1 MMWRKN
7 HAWLGTFC
15 LASLILAGC
24 TGLQS
29 FTTSAKPGETIAL
42 AAGWQPQVTRNNLT
56 VVITPESGPVITYS
70 PGDPR
75 IRTVFQSYIDPL
87 AKILVSDKS
96 GEIYP
101 NAGMPNYPN
110 DENAAIAFGQLGPGN
125 AGSVRY
131 ATGGV
136 NDWFDTFV
144 LLDLPATLSSGIATV
159 DLFSGGTP
167 IGNSVTIEVLPGTP
181 ALRNRFLMG
190 GAWDSLPG
198 WIRSIE
204 RAPHFSIQFT
214 GPTGVIPHSI
224 QVDFARTLAA
234 SGNPWVTHG
243 RGDISNL
250 SWVDN
255 GTLLKVMQT
264 PVTGKTTNLLSD
276 FNFYVT
282 GAITA
287 LTVNTVKAYDVNGN
301 PLPGFSASLQYIN
314 N

>member
-7 HAWLGTFC
+7 HAWLYTLY
-15 LASLILAGC
+15 LASLILTGC

-42 AAGWQPQVTRNNLT
+42 AAGWQPQVTRSNLT
-56 VVITPESGPVITYS
+56 VVITPESGPSFTYA
-70 PGDPR
+70 PGDHR
-75 IRTVFQSYIDPL
+75 VRTVFQSYIDPL

-96 GEIYP
+96 GVVYP
-101 NAGMPNYPN
+101 NAGMPNYPINEN
-110 DENAAIAFGQLGPGN
+110 DPIAFGNLNPGF
-125 AGSVRY
+125 ASSVRF
-131 ATGGV
+131 AAGGA

-144 LLDLPATLSSGIATV
+144 LLDLPTTLPAGIATI
-159 DLFSGGTP
+159 DLSSGGTP
-167 IGNSVTIEVLPGTP
+167 IGNSVTIEVLPGAP
-181 ALRNRFLMG
+181 VSRNLFLMG
-190 GAWDSLPG
+190 GAFDSIPG

-204 RAPHFSIQFT
+204 RAPHFSIQLT
-214 GPTGVIPHSI
+214 GPTGIIPHSI

-234 SGNPWVTHG
+234 SGNPWITHG
-243 RGDISNL
+243 RGDITNL

-282 GAITA
+282 GAVTA
-287 LTVNTVKAYDVNGN
+287 LTINSVKAYDVNGN
-301 PLPGFSASLQYIN
+301 PISGFSASLQYIN

>member
-7 HAWLGTFC
+7 HAWLGTLC
-15 LASLILAGC
+15 LASLIFAGC

-56 VVITPESGPVITYS
+56 VVITPESGAPITYL
-70 PGDPR
+70 PGDQR

-87 AKILVSDKS
+87 AKILIADKAN
-96 GEIYP
+96 ITYP
-101 NAGMPNYPN
+101 DAGWPSYPTN
-110 DENAAIAFGQLGPGN
+110 ENNPISFGPLSPENG
-125 AGSVRY
+125 GSVRY

-144 LLDLPATLSSGIATV
+144 LLDLPTTLPPGMATV
-159 DLFSGGTP
+159 DLSSDGTP
-167 IGNSVTIEVLPGTP
+167 IGNSVTVEVLSGTP
-181 ALRNRFLMG
+181 APRNRFVMG
-190 GAWDSLPG
+190 GAWNSLPG

-214 GPTGVIPHSI
+214 GPAGVIPHSI
-224 QVDFARTLAA
+224 QADFARTLAA

-243 RGDISNL
+243 RGDISNI
-250 SWVDN
+250 SWADN

-282 GAITA
+282 GAVTA
-287 LTVNTVKAYDVNGN
+287 LTVNTVKAYDINGN